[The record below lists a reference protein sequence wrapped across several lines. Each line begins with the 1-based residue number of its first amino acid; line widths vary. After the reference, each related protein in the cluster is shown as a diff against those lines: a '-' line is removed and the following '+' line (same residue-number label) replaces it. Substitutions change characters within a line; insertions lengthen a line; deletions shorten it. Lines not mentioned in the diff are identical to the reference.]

1 MIRRR
6 LLAGLLTA
14 VVLTGAFG
22 TALAQGV
29 RAQSAPSERTFHE
42 PKSAVEKALKELQ
55 PAMSGRLPA
64 LEGFALPSKHPLD
77 RYQRAYYQSAVQVD
91 STAPGESVVRV
102 NTKVTAW
109 YADSTP
115 AHSGYQL
122 LTSNGRLE
130 ADLLD
135 QLADLLAGRSSSDS

>member
-64 LEGFALPSKHPLD
+64 LEASHCLASIRWTVISGRTINLPCRWILL
-77 RYQRAYYQSAVQVD
+77 RRANRWC
-91 STAPGESVVRV
+91 E
-102 NTKVTAW
+102 
-109 YADSTP
+109 
-115 AHSGYQL
+115 
-122 LTSNGRLE
+122 
-130 ADLLD
+130 
-135 QLADLLAGRSSSDS
+135 